1 MGGIGDKGV
10 LLEVKQQL
18 LKLSFRVT
26 VLTAALLVSTSALA
40 QVPTKHL
47 ELGEQLTY
55 EAEFSRLLL
64 KNIDVA
70 DFHFSAG
77 KVPLTNPSETSSP
90 EATTNGHA
98 LQFTGEIKSKGFFSR
113 LFNLNFLERVTSI
126 VEPGSFAIRHTKK
139 FDQQGKRVRTSETIY
154 DRNTGKLVWTEHDPK
169 DPSKEPRVASAEF
182 NADVQDVLSA
192 IYFLRKQPLAVG
204 KTFNVSISDSGRVY
218 QVPVRVTEKKRM
230 KTVLGRVETLK
241 VDVELFGKQRL
252 VESDGEFVVWF
263 TADRLHVPVKGRIKT
278 QYGTFDITLKKAV
291 PSRPRAA

>member
-10 LLEVKQQL
+10 LFEVKQQL

-26 VLTAALLVSTSALA
+26 VLTAALLVSTAALA

-70 DFHFSAG
+70 DFHFSAS
-77 KVPLTNPSETSSP
+77 KVPLTNPTETSAP
-90 EATTNGHA
+90 EATKNGHA

-113 LFNLNFLERVTSI
+113 LFNLNFLERVTST
-126 VEPGSFAIRHTKK
+126 VEPGSFVIRHTKK

-169 DPSKEPRVASAEF
+169 DPSKEPQIASAEF

-192 IYFLRKQPLAVG
+192 IYFLRTQPLAVG

-252 VESDGEFVVWF
+252 VESDGEFFIWF